1 MDVGLATVVLTL
13 ALQGSAPATMP
24 RPGLALDGEE
34 AEQFLANAEVVS
46 IATISSGV
54 TRPMKVELS
63 DGRRSC
69 FAAFKIVDEQAMRQ
83 RFADGTVEL
92 HFSDSW
98 EYEVAAWELD
108 KLLGTGLVPPA
119 VKRQIGR
126 NVGALSLWVDGAITE
141 VERLEITKERAPDI
155 EAWNRQ
161 VQTVRLFWQL
171 IYDTDYRNARNLLVT
186 PAWKIYKIDASRA
199 FRTHSELLE
208 DVALER
214 FSRRVLAAL
223 AALDRE
229 TLEARL
235 GKWLDRQQID
245 ALLKRR
251 ALILELAER
260 RTSELGEE
268 ATLFD

>member
-1 MDVGLATVVLTL
+1 MDLGLATVVLTL
-13 ALQGSAPATMP
+13 AVQGSVLAAAP

-34 AEQFLANAEVVS
+34 AEHFLANADVVS
-46 IATISSGV
+46 VATISSGV
-54 TRPMKVELS
+54 TRPMKVELN
-63 DGRRSC
+63 DGQRSC

-98 EYEVAAWELD
+98 EYEIAAWELD

-141 VERLEITKERAPDI
+141 VERLEVTKERAPDTQ
-155 EAWNRQ
+155 AWNRQ

-171 IYDTDYRNARNLLVT
+171 IYDTDYRNAKNLLVT
-186 PAWKIYKIDASRA
+186 PEWKVYKIDASRA
-199 FRTHSELLE
+199 FRTRSDLLE

-223 AALDRE
+223 AELDRE

-235 GKWLDRQQID
+235 GRWLDRQQIE
-245 ALLKRR
+245 ALWKRR

-260 RTSELGEE
+260 RTSELGED

>member
-1 MDVGLATVVLTL
+1 MELGLATLILTL
-13 ALQGSAPATMP
+13 AVQAAALAAAP

-34 AEQFLANAEVVS
+34 AEHFLANADVVS
-46 IATISSGV
+46 IATISNGV
-54 TRPMKVELS
+54 TRPMQVELR
-63 DGRRSC
+63 DGQRTC

-98 EYEVAAWELD
+98 EYEIAAWELD

-126 NVGALSLWVDGAITE
+126 HVGALSLWVDGAITE
-141 VERLEITKERAPDI
+141 VERLEVTKERAPDT

-171 IYDTDYRNARNLLVT
+171 IYDTDYRNAKNLLVT
-186 PAWKIYKIDASRA
+186 PDWKIYKIDASRA
-199 FRTHSELLE
+199 FRTHSELLQ
-208 DVALER
+208 DVPLER

-223 AALDRE
+223 AALERE

-235 GKWLDRQQID
+235 GKWLDRRQID
-245 ALLKRR
+245 ALLQRR
-251 ALILELAER
+251 ALILEIAER
-260 RTSELGEE
+260 RTAEYGED

>member
-1 MDVGLATVVLTL
+1 MDVGIAGIILSLAV
-13 ALQGSAPATMP
+13 QGSAVAVAP
-24 RPGLALDGEE
+24 RPGFALDGEE
-34 AEQFLANAEVVS
+34 AEHFLATAEVVS
-46 IATISSGV
+46 TAAIPDGV
-54 TRPMKVELS
+54 TRPMKVELR
-63 DGRRSC
+63 DGLRSC
-69 FAAFKIVDEQAMRQ
+69 FAAFKIVDETAMRQ

-92 HFSDSW
+92 HFTDSW
-98 EYEVAAWELD
+98 EYEIAAWELD
-108 KLLGTGLVPPA
+108 KLLGTGLVPPT

-126 NVGALSLWVDGAITE
+126 HVGALSLWVDGAITE
-141 VERLEITKERAPDI
+141 VERLEVTKERAPDI

-171 IYDTDYRNARNLLVT
+171 IYDTDYRNAKNLLVT
-186 PAWKIYKIDASRA
+186 PDWKIYKIDASRA
-199 FRTHSELLE
+199 FRTRSELLE

-260 RTSELGEE
+260 RTSELGED